1 MSVTIRQAR
10 KEDADRIIELIR
22 DLAEYE
28 KALDQVVL
36 TTEQIAV
43 DGFADQPKFS
53 CLVAEF
59 DGLIVGMALTYP
71 RYSTWKGAYTYL
83 EDLIVD
89 ANYRQQGIGTL
100 LLKSVIEEAGQRQSA
115 RLEWQVLDWNEPA
128 IAFYRKFNASFDN
141 EWINVRL
148 TKDQLINKA

>member
-1 MSVTIRQAR
+1 MSVTIRPAR
-10 KEDADRIIELIR
+10 KEDSDRILELIR
-22 DLAEYE
+22 DLADYE

-36 TTEQIAV
+36 TSEQIAE
-43 DGFADQPKFS
+43 DGFSDQPKFN
-53 CLVAEF
+53 CLIAEI

-100 LLKSVIEEAGQRQSA
+100 LLKSVIEEAGHRQSA

-148 TKDQLINKA
+148 TKDQLINKG

>member
-1 MSVTIRQAR
+1 MSVTIRPAR
-10 KEDADRIIELIR
+10 KEDAERILELIH

-28 KALDQVVL
+28 KALDQVDL
-36 TTEQIAV
+36 TSEQIAQ
-43 DGFADQPKFS
+43 DGLGQQQKFS
-53 CLVAEF
+53 CLVAEI

-89 ANYRQQGIGTL
+89 ANFRQQGIGTL
-100 LLKSVIEEAGQRQSA
+100 LLQAVIEEAGQNQSA
-115 RLEWQVLDWNEPA
+115 RLEWQVLDWNESA
-128 IAFYRKFNASFDN
+128 ISFYRKFNASFDN

-148 TKDQLINKA
+148 TKDQLTHKK